1 LPDAIAVVQKL
12 LEETPDKLVQICC
25 VLWRWWTGRNKLNAE
40 KKNLSVNEIWRQA
53 QYWTGECRLY
63 CKKKTRE
70 YGEDRRLNTW
80 MAPTED
86 YIKFN
91 IDGAFKEHTR
101 QGGWGFVARDHMG
114 DVLGSGA
121 GRISHAGSAVQT
133 EAIACMEAIQAA
145 SAWGMGRIHI
155 ESDCTNLVSALKGF
169 EYDLAREGVLFR
181 EIRSFASLNFISFEI
196 SY

>member
-1 LPDAIAVVQKL
+1 
-12 LEETPDKLVQICC
+12 
-25 VLWRWWTGRNKLNAE
+25 LNAE

-86 YIKFN
+86 CIKFN

-101 QGGWGFVARDHMG
+101 QGGWGFVAKDHMG
-114 DVLGSGA
+114 DVLGSVA
-121 GRISHAGSAVQT
+121 G
-133 EAIACMEAIQAA
+133 
-145 SAWGMGRIHI
+145 
-155 ESDCTNLVSALKGF
+155 
-169 EYDLAREGVLFR
+169 
-181 EIRSFASLNFISFEI
+181 
-196 SY
+196 